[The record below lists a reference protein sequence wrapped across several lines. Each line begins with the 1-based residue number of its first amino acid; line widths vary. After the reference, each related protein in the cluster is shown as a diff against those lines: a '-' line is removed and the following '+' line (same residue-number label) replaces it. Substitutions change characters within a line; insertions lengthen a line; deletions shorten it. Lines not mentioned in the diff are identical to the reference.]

1 MPTNELSLMESKQ
14 GENPRSLESVDNDIQ
29 GYEMIMTFENH
40 YNIWTQHEIE
50 VGGVLL
56 KERKETIQIKDENQA
71 DSGPTEIKYFRSIDA
86 QTITIRQQIILTDDG
101 EEVEGKRQIEANMD
115 DSEVASFL
123 KLWEE
128 LWNPKLSNERV
139 EEIIQTPAAGMKKYE
154 HSPPASSKD
163 DQDENSDR
171 ENNK

>member
-1 MPTNELSLMESKQ
+1 MESKQ

-29 GYEMIMTFENH
+29 GYINDIPLHNH
-40 YNIWTQHEIE
+40 YTIWTQHEIE

-139 EEIIQTPAAGMKKYE
+139 EEIIQTPAAGMEKYE
-154 HSPPASSKD
+154 HSPPASSED
-163 DQDENSDR
+163 DQDENSDG